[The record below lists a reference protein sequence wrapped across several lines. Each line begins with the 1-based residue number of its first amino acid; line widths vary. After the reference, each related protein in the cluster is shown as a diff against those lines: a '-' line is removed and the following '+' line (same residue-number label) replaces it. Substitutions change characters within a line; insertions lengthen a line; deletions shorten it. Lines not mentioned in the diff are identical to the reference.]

1 MVIQR
6 GSVKSGFRAGRFTV
20 YTLTTSGLVVGGAL
34 AYANYDPVF
43 KLQADDILPGF
54 ARWADTAAD
63 LFVDRTGNLKSPA
76 PVGRRGS
83 EGVAGGLESRVR
95 EGGAGRVGRE
105 ETEVG
110 DSKTDSSGTTLAVIE
125 PSEPHGGE
133 DIESNQTLRAEET
146 PSNQDREVKHT
157 VSHSVY
163 KVTVSQCVVC

>member
-1 MVIQR
+1 MIIQR
-6 GSVKSGFRAGRFTV
+6 GNVKSGFRAGRFAV

-43 KLQADDILPGF
+43 KHQADDILPGF
-54 ARWADTAAD
+54 TRWADTAAD

-76 PVGRRGS
+76 PVGGRGS
-83 EGVAGGLESRVR
+83 EGVTGGLESRVR

-105 ETEVG
+105 ETKVG
-110 DSKTDSSGTTLAVIE
+110 DRKTDSSGTTPAVIE

-146 PSNQDREVKHT
+146 PSNQDREVKQWCSVQSHT
-157 VSHSVY
+157 VCI
-163 KVTVSQCVVC
+163 K